1 MINTIT
7 FCVSFKT
14 EILYYDVFVLCY
26 QNLLII
32 FGGNSS
38 IKLVDSVMS
47 KLGCLVAFCVKGMS

>member
-26 QNLLII
+26 QNLSII
-32 FGGNSS
+32 FGENSS
-38 IKLVDSVMS
+38 IKMVDSIMS
-47 KLGCLVAFCVKGMS
+47 DN